1 MKQIK
6 NFAFQGV
13 NGAYSEQAGKNVFP
27 NATSVPCAT
36 FEEMFACVR
45 DAKADIALV
54 PIENSQ
60 AGRVADTQR
69 LIPDSELQIIGEYFL
84 EVRHNLM
91 AIPGTNIN
99 DIKRIHSHEQGIAQ
113 CRNKILNLNKEMI
126 VAADTAG
133 SAKKISKLQSKE
145 DAAIAVSYTHLR
157 AHETSLH
164 LVCRLLLEK
173 NFQDSQNNVTRFL
186 IMSKQK
192 NEIKSDE
199 NDLLTT
205 LVFVVRSIPASLYK
219 CLGGFASNGV
229 NITKLE
235 SYIHPQGFDV
245 AQFYIDFE
253 GHPDDHSV
261 KLALEEM
268 KFFCKEIKV
277 LGVYKKSDFRKK

>member
-1 MKQIK
+1 MKT
-6 NFAFQGV
+6 NSFAFQGV

-27 NATSVPCAT
+27 EAKSVPCAT

-45 DAKADIALV
+45 DGKADIALV

-69 LIPDSELQIIGEYFL
+69 LIPDSDLNIIGEYFL
-84 EVRHNLM
+84 EVRHNLL
-91 AIPGTNIN
+91 AIPEAKIN

-113 CRNKILNLNKEMI
+113 CRNKIIKLNKEMVI
-126 VAADTAG
+126 AADTAG
-133 SAKKISKLQSKE
+133 SAKKISELNKKE
-145 DAAIAVSYTHLR
+145 DAAIASALAAEIYN
-157 AHETSLH
+157 
-164 LVCRLLLEK
+164 LEILEE
-173 NFQDSQNNVTRFL
+173 NFQDAQYNVTRFL
-186 IMSKQK
+186 IMSKNK
-192 NEIKSDE
+192 SSIESNES
-199 NDLLTT
+199 DLLTT

-219 CLGGFASNGV
+219 CLGGFASNGI

-253 GHPDDHSV
+253 GHPDDKSV
-261 KLALEEM
+261 KLAFEEM

-277 LGVYKKSDFRKK
+277 LGVYKKSEFRKK

>member
-1 MKQIK
+1 MKI
-6 NFAFQGV
+6 NSFAFQGV

-27 NATSVPCAT
+27 DSKSIPCST

-45 DAKADIALV
+45 NDKANIALV

-69 LIPDSELQIIGEYFL
+69 LIPDSDLNIIGEYFL
-84 EVRHNLM
+84 EVRHNLL
-91 AIPGTNIN
+91 AIPGTKIS
-99 DIKRIHSHEQGIAQ
+99 DVKRIHSHEQGIAQ
-113 CRNKILNLNKEMI
+113 CRNKIIELNKQMVI
-126 VAADTAG
+126 GPDTAG
-133 SAKKISKLQSKE
+133 SAKKILELNTKE
-145 DAAIAVSYTHLR
+145 EAAIAS
-157 AHETSLH
+157 SLAAEIYN
-164 LVCRLLLEK
+164 LEVLESD
-173 NFQDSQNNVTRFL
+173 FQDAQHNVTRFL
-186 IMSKQK
+186 IMSKDK
-192 NEIKSDE
+192 TSFEPIESNII
-199 NDLLTT
+199 TT

-253 GHPDDHSV
+253 GHPQSDSV

-268 KFFCKEIKV
+268 KFFCKEIKI
-277 LGVYKKSDFRKK
+277 LGVYKKSNFRKK